1 MKFAANH
8 AGNNK
13 KNTILAAIVLA
24 VITLFGGSA
33 KAASAASASFV
44 GLDTTTRGSW
54 QAKYG
59 ADGYVIPNLTQSIP
73 SYVTFAPQNAMLYTW
88 NPVTVDGRAVK
99 MPNGG
104 AGIAS
109 TFYSSSFALDI
120 NAVDGNA
127 HQISV
132 YMLDWDSNGSR
143 SQNMQVIDANTNAV
157 LDTEKVANFANGTYV
172 IWNITGH
179 VRITVSCT
187 SGANGVIAGVFFGTN
202 SGAAAA
208 TSATATFA
216 GADTSTQGNWQGKY
230 GVDGYSI
237 SNATQNLPAYASFGV
252 QNQMNYTWNP
262 ATSDTR
268 ALQIPNTAARMAAT
282 WYNAPSFHFDV
293 NLTDSNSNSHRVAL
307 YAIDWDGSGSRAQT
321 VQVVDE
327 NSNKVL
333 DTETISGFSSGM
345 YLVWN
350 VTGHVKINVTMTGAR
365 NAVVSGIFFDSSNN
379 NNSNAN
385 QNTSAPSA
393 PKTTAPVSNAVLSA
407 SASALSFGS
416 VQVSGS
422 SVQNVT
428 LTNTGNANVTISN
441 VSVSGAGFSA
451 AGLSTG
457 TVIAP
462 GQSATMQATLTPAMA
477 GKSTGSIN
485 VSSNATNGSN
495 VIALSGT
502 GIAQTT
508 HSVSLNWAPSTSQVA
523 GYNVYVSTT
532 EGGAY
537 AKLTGS
543 PVANTSFV
551 DSGLQ
556 TAQTRYYVVTSVDSS
571 NNESAFSSPVSAI
584 VP

>member
-1 MKFAANH
+1 MKFAANQ

-24 VITLFGGSA
+24 VIILFGGSA

-44 GLDTTTRGSW
+44 GLDTTIRGSW

-73 SYVTFAPQNAMLYTW
+73 SYATFAPQNAMLYTW

-99 MPNGG
+99 MPNSG

-127 HQISV
+127 HQIAV
-132 YMLDWDSNGSR
+132 YVLDWDSNGAR
-143 SQNMQVIDANTNAV
+143 SETMQVIDANTNAV

-172 IWNITGH
+172 IWNVTGH
-179 VRITVSCT
+179 VRIAVSCT
-187 SGANGVIAGVFFGTN
+187 GGANAVIAGVFFGKN
-202 SGAAAA
+202 STAAAA

-216 GADTSTQGNWQGKY
+216 GADTATQGNWQGKY

-237 SNATQNLPAYASFGV
+237 SNSAQNLPAYASFGV

-282 WYNAPSFHFDV
+282 WYNAPSFNFDV
-293 NLTDSNSNSHRVAL
+293 NLTDSNSHRVAL

-321 VQVVDE
+321 VQVVDV

-333 DTETISGFSSGM
+333 DTETITGFSSGM

-365 NAVVSGIFFDSSNN
+365 NAVVSGIFFDSNNSNN
-379 NNSNAN
+379 SGNNNAN
-385 QNTSAPSA
+385 QNTSAPAA
-393 PKTTAPVSNAVLSA
+393 PKTTASTAVLSA

-416 VQVSGS
+416 VQISGS

-441 VSVSGAGFSA
+441 VSISGAGFSA

-462 GQSATMQATLTPAMA
+462 GQSATIQATLTPAMA
-477 GKSTGSIN
+477 GKTTGSIT
-485 VSSNATNGSN
+485 VSSNATNGAN

-508 HSVSLNWAPSTSQVA
+508 HSVNLNWAPSTSQVV

-543 PVANTSFV
+543 PVANTSYV

-556 TAQTRYYVVTSVDSS
+556 TAQTRYYVVTSVDSG
-571 NNESAFSSPVSAI
+571 NNESSFSSPVSAI